1 MQSIGVESHFS
12 TFQGVSFVTTTHPV
26 NYVRQESVMNA
37 SAAATQDTTKKGFSD
52 LIARLR
58 ANPRIP
64 LIIAAAAAI
73 AVVFAL
79 VLWAKTPDYRVL
91 YSNLSDE
98 DGGAIVTQLTQMN
111 IPYQFSET
119 GGALMVPAEKVH
131 ELRLRLAEQG
141 LPKGGSVGFELMD
154 KEKFG
159 ISQFSEQ
166 VNYQRALEGELA
178 RTIETLG
185 PVKSARVHLA
195 MPKPT
200 LFVREQKAPS
210 ASVTLNLQPG
220 RALDEGQIQ
229 AIVHIVSSSVPG
241 LPPGNVTVV
250 DQAGRLLTHSDSEG
264 RDLND
269 AQLKFTSEVEA
280 RYQQR
285 IEAILNPIVGQGNV
299 HAQVTAQLNFDR
311 SEQTDEK
318 YQPNGGPDNSAI
330 RSRQTSTNQQNG
342 SPYPGG
348 VPGALSNQ
356 PAPANTAPVTNPPN
370 NNANGQNANGQ
381 NNAANGSTTST
392 AQQNSGPSS
401 SRHDDTVNYE
411 LDRTI
416 RHTKVN
422 VGDVQRLSVAV
433 VVNYRADDKGK
444 PVALNDQQIKQI
456 EDLTRE
462 AMGYSQTRGDSI
474 NVVNSPFNM
483 TEPAGGDL
491 PFWQQQSFFD
501 QLMTAGRWLLVAL
514 VAFILYRKLVRPQ
527 LLRKRAQEQAAA
539 DAAAAR
545 AAAQEEEQAYNVQ
558 LSKDEVDQER
568 KSTNRMSAEVM
579 SQRIRDMSEND
590 PRVVALVIREW
601 MSNEL

>member
-1 MQSIGVESHFS
+1 
-12 TFQGVSFVTTTHPV
+12 
-26 NYVRQESVMNA
+26 MNA
-37 SAAATQDTTKKGFSD
+37 SAAATPETAKKGFSD
-52 LIARLR
+52 LLARLR

-64 LIIAAAAAI
+64 LIIAAAAVI

-79 VLWAKTPDYRVL
+79 VLWAKAPDYRVL
-91 YSNLSDE
+91 YNNLSDE

-111 IPYQFSET
+111 IPYQFADN
-119 GGALMVPAEKVH
+119 GGALMVPADKVH
-131 ELRLRLAEQG
+131 ELRLRLAQQG
-141 LPKGGSVGFELMD
+141 LPKGGNVGFELMD

-166 VNYQRALEGELA
+166 INYQRALEGELS

-185 PVKSARVHLA
+185 PVKSVRVHLA

-229 AIVHIVSSSVPG
+229 AIQHMVSSSVAG

-250 DQAGRLLTHSDSEG
+250 DQAGRLLTRSDSEG

-269 AQLKFTSEVEA
+269 AQLKYASEVEA
-280 RYQQR
+280 RFQQR

-299 HAQVTAQLNFDR
+299 HAQVTAQINFDR

-318 YQPNGGPDNSAI
+318 YQPNANPGNTAV
-330 RSRQTSTNQQNG
+330 RSRQTSNSEQNG

-356 PAPANTAPVTNPPN
+356 PAPANTAPVTNPPANNN

-381 NNAANGSTTST
+381 NANAQNNGSTTST
-392 AQQNSGPSS
+392 AQPSGPSS
-401 SRHDDTVNYE
+401 STRNDTVNYE

-416 RHTKVN
+416 RHTKLN

-433 VVNYRADDKGK
+433 VVNYRDDGKGK
-444 PVALNDQQIKQI
+444 AVALNDQQIKQI

-462 AMGYSQTRGDSI
+462 AMGYSQTRGDSV
-474 NVVNSPFNM
+474 NVVNSQFNM

-501 QLMTAGRWLLVAL
+501 QMMTAGRWLLVAL
-514 VAFILYRKLVRPQ
+514 VGFILYRKLVRPQ
-527 LLRKRAQEQAAA
+527 LMRKKAQEQAAA
-539 DAAAAR
+539 EALAAR
-545 AAAQEEEQAYNVQ
+545 AAAQEEEEAFSVQ
-558 LSKDEVDQER
+558 LSKDELDQER

-601 MSNEL
+601 MSKEL

>member
-1 MQSIGVESHFS
+1 
-12 TFQGVSFVTTTHPV
+12 
-26 NYVRQESVMNA
+26 MNA
-37 SAAATQDTTKKGFSD
+37 STAATTEQDKKGFGD
-52 LIARLR
+52 LLARLR

-64 LIIAAAAAI
+64 LIVAAAAVVAI
-73 AVVFAL
+73 VIAM
-79 VLWAKTPDYRVL
+79 VLWAKQPSYSVL
-91 YSNLSDE
+91 YNNLSDE

-111 IPYQFSET
+111 IPYRFTEN
-119 GGALMVPAEKVH
+119 GGALMVPEANVH
-131 ELRLRLAEQG
+131 ELRLRLAQQG
-141 LPKGGSVGFELMD
+141 LPKGGSVGFELLD

-178 RTIETLG
+178 RTIESLG
-185 PVKSARVHLA
+185 PVKTARVHLA

-210 ASVTLNLQPG
+210 ASVTLTLQPG

-229 AIVHIVSSSVPG
+229 AIAHMVSSSVAG

-250 DQAGRLLTHSDSEG
+250 DQTGRLLTRSDAAG

-269 AQLKFTSEVEA
+269 AQLKYAAEVEA

-285 IEAILNPIVGQGNV
+285 IEAILNPILGQGNV
-299 HAQVTAQLNFDR
+299 HAQVTAQINFDT

-318 YQPNGGPDNSAI
+318 YQPNANPSNTAI
-330 RSRQTSTNQQNG
+330 RSRQTSTSDQSG

-356 PAPANTAPVTNPPN
+356 PAPANTAPVTTPN
-370 NNANGQNANGQ
+370 NNAANGQNANGQ
-381 NNAANGSTTST
+381 NNAANNGTQTTST
-392 AQQNSGPSS
+392 AAASTTPMNS
-401 SRHDDTVNYE
+401 RRDDTVNYE

-416 RHTKVN
+416 RHTKMN

-444 PVALNDQQIKQI
+444 AVALNEQQLKQI

-462 AMGYSQTRGDSI
+462 AMGYSQTRGDSV
-474 NVVNSPFNM
+474 NVVNSQFNT
-483 TEPAGGDL
+483 TEPMSADL
-491 PFWQQQSFFD
+491 PFWQQQSFFE
-501 QLMTAGRWLLVAL
+501 QLMDAGKWLLVAL
-514 VAFILYRKLVRPQ
+514 IAFILYRKMVRPHLVR
-527 LLRKRAQEQAAA
+527 KQAA
-539 DAAAAR
+539 DKAAAEAIAAR
-545 AAAQEEEQAYNVQ
+545 AAEKPEEEAFSVQ
-558 LSKDEVDQER
+558 LSKDELEQER
-568 KSTNRMSAEVM
+568 KSNNRMSAEVM

-601 MSNEL
+601 MSKEL

>member
-1 MQSIGVESHFS
+1 
-12 TFQGVSFVTTTHPV
+12 
-26 NYVRQESVMNA
+26 MNA
-37 SAAATQDTTKKGFSD
+37 STAATTEQEKKGFGD
-52 LIARLR
+52 LLARLR

-64 LIIAAAAAI
+64 LIVAAAAVVAI
-73 AVVFAL
+73 VIAM
-79 VLWAKTPDYRVL
+79 VLWAKQPSYSVL
-91 YSNLSDE
+91 YNNLTDE

-111 IPYQFSET
+111 IPYRFAEN
-119 GGALMVPAEKVH
+119 GGALMVPEANVH
-131 ELRLRLAEQG
+131 ELRLRLAQQG
-141 LPKGGSVGFELMD
+141 LPKGGSVGFELLD

-178 RTIETLG
+178 RTIESLG

-210 ASVTLNLQPG
+210 ASVTLTLQPG

-229 AIVHIVSSSVPG
+229 AIAHMVSSSVAG

-250 DQAGRLLTHSDSEG
+250 DQTGRLLTRSDSAG

-269 AQLKFTSEVEA
+269 AQLKYASEVEA

-285 IEAILNPIVGQGNV
+285 IEAILNPILGQGNV
-299 HAQVTAQLNFDR
+299 HAQVTAQINFDTA
-311 SEQTDEK
+311 EQTDEK
-318 YQPNGGPDNSAI
+318 YQPNANPSNSAI
-330 RSRQTSTNQQNG
+330 RSRQTSTSDQSG

-356 PAPANTAPVTNPPN
+356 PAPANTAPVTTPN
-370 NNANGQNANGQ
+370 NNAANGQNANGQ
-381 NNAANGSTTST
+381 NTNGQNNAANNANQTTST
-392 AQQNSGPSS
+392 AAASAGPTNS
-401 SRHDDTVNYE
+401 RRDDTVNYE

-433 VVNYRADDKGK
+433 VVNFRADDKGK
-444 PVALNDQQIKQI
+444 AVALNEQQLKQI

-462 AMGYSQTRGDSI
+462 AMGYSQNRGDSI
-474 NVVNSPFNM
+474 NVVNSQFNT
-483 TEPAGGDL
+483 TEPVTTDL

-501 QLMTAGRWLLVAL
+501 QLMNAGKWLLIAL
-514 VAFILYRKLVRPQ
+514 VAFILYRKLVRPH
-527 LLRKRAQEQAAA
+527 LVRKQAAEK
-539 DAAAAR
+539 AAAEAVAAR
-545 AAAQEEEQAYNVQ
+545 ATEQPEEEAFNVQ
-558 LSKDEVDQER
+558 LSKDELDQER
-568 KSTNRMSAEVM
+568 KSNNRMSAEVM

-601 MSNEL
+601 MSKEL

>member
-1 MQSIGVESHFS
+1 
-12 TFQGVSFVTTTHPV
+12 
-26 NYVRQESVMNA
+26 MNA
-37 SAAATQDTTKKGFSD
+37 STAATTEQEKKGFGD
-52 LIARLR
+52 LLARLR

-64 LIIAAAAAI
+64 LIVAAAAVVAI
-73 AVVFAL
+73 VIAM
-79 VLWAKTPDYRVL
+79 VLWAKQPSYSVL
-91 YSNLSDE
+91 YNNLTDE

-111 IPYQFSET
+111 IPYRFAEN
-119 GGALMVPAEKVH
+119 GGALMVPEANVH
-131 ELRLRLAEQG
+131 ELRLRLAQQG
-141 LPKGGSVGFELMD
+141 LPKGGSVGFELLD

-178 RTIETLG
+178 RTIESLG

-210 ASVTLNLQPG
+210 ASVTLTLQPG

-229 AIVHIVSSSVPG
+229 AIAHMVSSSVAG

-250 DQAGRLLTHSDSEG
+250 DQTGRLLTRSDSAG

-269 AQLKFTSEVEA
+269 AQLKYASEVEA

-285 IEAILNPIVGQGNV
+285 IEAILNPILGQGNV
-299 HAQVTAQLNFDR
+299 HAQVTAQINFDT

-318 YQPNGGPDNSAI
+318 YQPNANPTNSAI
-330 RSRQTSTNQQNG
+330 RSRQTSTSDQSG

-356 PAPANTAPVTNPPN
+356 PAPANTAPVTTPN
-370 NNANGQNANGQ
+370 NNAANGQNANGQNANGQ
-381 NNAANGSTTST
+381 NNAANNANQTTST
-392 AQQNSGPSS
+392 AAASAGPTNS
-401 SRHDDTVNYE
+401 RRDDTVNYE

-433 VVNYRADDKGK
+433 VVNFRADDKGK
-444 PVALNDQQIKQI
+444 AVALNEQQLKQI

-462 AMGYSQTRGDSI
+462 AMGYSQNRGDSI
-474 NVVNSPFNM
+474 NVVNSQFNT
-483 TEPAGGDL
+483 TEPVTADL

-501 QLMTAGRWLLVAL
+501 QLMNAGKWLLIAL
-514 VAFILYRKLVRPQ
+514 VAFILYRKLVRPH
-527 LLRKRAQEQAAA
+527 LVRKQAAEK
-539 DAAAAR
+539 AAAEAVAAR
-545 AAAQEEEQAYNVQ
+545 ATEQPEEEAFNVQ
-558 LSKDEVDQER
+558 LSKDELDQER
-568 KSTNRMSAEVM
+568 KSNNRMSAEVM

-601 MSNEL
+601 MSKEL

>member
-1 MQSIGVESHFS
+1 
-12 TFQGVSFVTTTHPV
+12 
-26 NYVRQESVMNA
+26 MNA
-37 SAAATQDTTKKGFSD
+37 STAATTEQEKKGFGD
-52 LIARLR
+52 LLARLR

-64 LIIAAAAAI
+64 LVIAAAAVIAI
-73 AVVFAL
+73 VIAM
-79 VLWAKTPDYRVL
+79 VLWAKQPSYSVL
-91 YSNLSDE
+91 YNNLTDE

-111 IPYQFSET
+111 IPYRFAEN
-119 GGALMVPAEKVH
+119 GGALMVPEANVH
-131 ELRLRLAEQG
+131 ELRLRLAQQG
-141 LPKGGSVGFELMD
+141 LPKGGSVGFELLD

-178 RTIETLG
+178 RTIESLG

-210 ASVTLNLQPG
+210 ASVTLTLQPG

-229 AIVHIVSSSVPG
+229 AIAHMVSSSVAG

-250 DQAGRLLTHSDSEG
+250 DQTGRLLTRSDSAG

-269 AQLKFTSEVEA
+269 AQLKYSSEVEA

-285 IEAILNPIVGQGNV
+285 IEAILNPILGQGNV
-299 HAQVTAQLNFDR
+299 HAQVTAQINFDTA
-311 SEQTDEK
+311 EQTDEK
-318 YQPNGGPDNSAI
+318 YQPNANPSNSAI
-330 RSRQTSTNQQNG
+330 RSRQTSTSDQSG

-356 PAPANTAPVTNPPN
+356 PAPANTAPVTTPN
-370 NNANGQNANGQ
+370 NNAANGQAANGQ
-381 NNAANGSTTST
+381 NNAANNASQTTST
-392 AQQNSGPSS
+392 APASSGPTN
-401 SRHDDTVNYE
+401 SRRDDTVNYE
-411 LDRTI
+411 LDRSI

-433 VVNYRADDKGK
+433 VVNFRADDKGK
-444 PVALNDQQIKQI
+444 AVALNEQQLKQI

-462 AMGYSQTRGDSI
+462 AMGYSQSRGDSI
-474 NVVNSPFNM
+474 NVVNSQFNT
-483 TEPAGGDL
+483 TEPVTTDL

-501 QLMTAGRWLLVAL
+501 QLMDAGKWLLVAL
-514 VAFILYRKLVRPQ
+514 VAFVLYRKMVRPHLVR
-527 LLRKRAQEQAAA
+527 KQAAEK
-539 DAAAAR
+539 AAAEAVAAR
-545 AAAQEEEQAYNVQ
+545 AATDQPQEEAFNVQ
-558 LSKDEVDQER
+558 LSKDELDQER
-568 KSTNRMSAEVM
+568 KSNNRMSAEVM

-601 MSNEL
+601 MSKEL

>member
-1 MQSIGVESHFS
+1 
-12 TFQGVSFVTTTHPV
+12 
-26 NYVRQESVMNA
+26 MNA
-37 SAAATQDTTKKGFSD
+37 STAATTEQEKKGFGD
-52 LIARLR
+52 LLARLR

-64 LIIAAAAAI
+64 LIVAAAAVVAI
-73 AVVFAL
+73 VIAM
-79 VLWAKTPDYRVL
+79 VLWAKQPSYSVL
-91 YSNLSDE
+91 YNNLTDE

-111 IPYQFSET
+111 IPYRFAEN
-119 GGALMVPAEKVH
+119 GGALMVPEANVH
-131 ELRLRLAEQG
+131 ELRLRLAQQG
-141 LPKGGSVGFELMD
+141 LPKGGSVGFELLD

-178 RTIETLG
+178 RTIESLG

-210 ASVTLNLQPG
+210 ASVTLTLQPG

-229 AIVHIVSSSVPG
+229 AIAHMVSSSVAG

-250 DQAGRLLTHSDSEG
+250 DQTGRLLTRSDSAG

-269 AQLKFTSEVEA
+269 AQLKYASEVEA

-285 IEAILNPIVGQGNV
+285 IEAILNPILGQGNV
-299 HAQVTAQLNFDR
+299 HAQVTAQINFDTA
-311 SEQTDEK
+311 EQTDEK
-318 YQPNGGPDNSAI
+318 YQPNANPSNSAI
-330 RSRQTSTNQQNG
+330 RSRQTSTSDQSG

-356 PAPANTAPVTNPPN
+356 PAPANTAPVTTPN
-370 NNANGQNANGQ
+370 NTAANGQNANGQNANGQ
-381 NNAANGSTTST
+381 NNAANNANQTTST
-392 AQQNSGPSS
+392 AAASAGPTNS
-401 SRHDDTVNYE
+401 RRDDTVNYE

-433 VVNYRADDKGK
+433 VVNFRADDKGK
-444 PVALNDQQIKQI
+444 AVALNEQQLKQI

-462 AMGYSQTRGDSI
+462 AMGYSQNRGDSI
-474 NVVNSPFNM
+474 NVVNSQFNT
-483 TEPAGGDL
+483 TEPVTTDL

-501 QLMTAGRWLLVAL
+501 QLMNAGKWLLIAL
-514 VAFILYRKLVRPQ
+514 VAFILYRKLVRPH
-527 LLRKRAQEQAAA
+527 LVRKQAAEK
-539 DAAAAR
+539 AAAEAVAAR
-545 AAAQEEEQAYNVQ
+545 ATEQPAEEAFNVQ
-558 LSKDEVDQER
+558 LSKDELDQER
-568 KSTNRMSAEVM
+568 KSNNRMSAEVM

-601 MSNEL
+601 MSKEL

>member
-1 MQSIGVESHFS
+1 
-12 TFQGVSFVTTTHPV
+12 
-26 NYVRQESVMNA
+26 MNA
-37 SAAATQDTTKKGFSD
+37 SAAATQDTAKKGFND
-52 LIARLR
+52 LLARLR

-64 LIIAAAAAI
+64 LIVAAAAAI
-73 AVVFAL
+73 AVVLAL
-79 VLWAKTPDYRVL
+79 VLWAKAPDYRVL
-91 YSNLSDE
+91 YNNLSDE

-111 IPYQFSET
+111 IPYQFAEN
-119 GGALMVPAEKVH
+119 GGALMVPADKVH
-131 ELRLRLAEQG
+131 ELRLRLAQQG

-166 VNYQRALEGELA
+166 INYQRALEGELA

-200 LFVREQKAPS
+200 LFVREQKSPS

-229 AIVHIVSSSVPG
+229 AIQHMVSSSVAG

-250 DQAGRLLTHSDSEG
+250 DQAGRLLTRSDSEG

-269 AQLKFTSEVEA
+269 AQLKYASEVEA

-285 IEAILNPIVGQGNV
+285 IEAILNPILGQGNV
-299 HAQVTAQLNFDR
+299 HAQVTAQINFDR

-318 YQPNGGPDNSAI
+318 YQPNANPNNTAI
-330 RSRQTSTNQQNG
+330 RSRQTSTSDQNG

-356 PAPANTAPVTNPPN
+356 PAPANTAPVTNPQQQNN
-370 NNANGQNANGQ
+370 NNANGQQ
-381 NNAANGSTTST
+381 NNNNAQNAGTATST
-392 AQQNSGPSS
+392 AQSSGPSS
-401 SRHDDTVNYE
+401 SSRNDTVNYE

-416 RHTKVN
+416 RHTKLN

-433 VVNYRADDKGK
+433 VVNYRDDGKGK
-444 PVALNDQQIKQI
+444 AVALNDQQIKQI

-462 AMGYSQTRGDSI
+462 AMGYSQTRGDSV
-474 NVVNSPFNM
+474 NVVNSQFNT
-483 TEPAGGDL
+483 TEPTGGDL

-514 VAFILYRKLVRPQ
+514 VAFILYRKMVRPQ
-527 LLRKRAQEQAAA
+527 LLRKREAEKAAA
-539 DAAAAR
+539 EAAAAR
-545 AAAQEEEQAYNVQ
+545 AAAREEEAAYSVQ
-558 LSKDEVDQER
+558 INKDELDQER
-568 KSTNRMSAEVM
+568 KSNNRMSAEVM

>member
-1 MQSIGVESHFS
+1 
-12 TFQGVSFVTTTHPV
+12 
-26 NYVRQESVMNA
+26 MNA
-37 SAAATQDTTKKGFSD
+37 STAATTEQEKKGFGD
-52 LIARLR
+52 LLARLR

-64 LIIAAAAAI
+64 LIVAAAAVVAI
-73 AVVFAL
+73 VIAM
-79 VLWAKTPDYRVL
+79 VLWAKQPSYSVL
-91 YSNLSDE
+91 YNNLTDE

-111 IPYQFSET
+111 IPYRFAEN
-119 GGALMVPAEKVH
+119 GGALMVPEANVH
-131 ELRLRLAEQG
+131 ELRLRLAQQG
-141 LPKGGSVGFELMD
+141 LPKGGSVGFELLD

-178 RTIETLG
+178 RTIESLG

-210 ASVTLNLQPG
+210 ASVTLTLQPG

-229 AIVHIVSSSVPG
+229 AIAHMVSSSVAG

-250 DQAGRLLTHSDSEG
+250 DQTGRLLTRSDSAG

-269 AQLKFTSEVEA
+269 AQLKYSSEVEA

-285 IEAILNPIVGQGNV
+285 IEAILNPILGQGNV
-299 HAQVTAQLNFDR
+299 HAQVTAQINFDTA
-311 SEQTDEK
+311 EQTDEK
-318 YQPNGGPDNSAI
+318 YQPNANPSNSAI
-330 RSRQTSTNQQNG
+330 RSRQTSTSDQSG

-356 PAPANTAPVTNPPN
+356 PAPANTAQVTPN
-370 NNANGQNANGQ
+370 NAANGQAANGQ
-381 NNAANGSTTST
+381 NNAANNASQTTST
-392 AQQNSGPSS
+392 APASSGPTN
-401 SRHDDTVNYE
+401 SRRDDTVNYE
-411 LDRTI
+411 LDRSI

-433 VVNYRADDKGK
+433 VVNFRADDKGK
-444 PVALNDQQIKQI
+444 AVALNEQQLKQI

-462 AMGYSQTRGDSI
+462 AMGYSQSRGDSI
-474 NVVNSPFNM
+474 NVVNSQFNT
-483 TEPAGGDL
+483 TEPVTTDL

-501 QLMTAGRWLLVAL
+501 QLMDAGKWLLVAL
-514 VAFILYRKLVRPQ
+514 VAFVLYRKMVRPHLVR
-527 LLRKRAQEQAAA
+527 KQAAEK
-539 DAAAAR
+539 AAAEAVAAR
-545 AAAQEEEQAYNVQ
+545 AATDQPQEEAFNVQ
-558 LSKDEVDQER
+558 LSKDELDQER
-568 KSTNRMSAEVM
+568 KSNNRMSAEVM

-601 MSNEL
+601 MSKEL